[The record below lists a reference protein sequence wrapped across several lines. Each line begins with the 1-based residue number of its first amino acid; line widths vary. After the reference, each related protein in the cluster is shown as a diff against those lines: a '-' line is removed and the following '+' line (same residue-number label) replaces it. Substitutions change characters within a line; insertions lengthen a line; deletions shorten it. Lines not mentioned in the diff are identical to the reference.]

1 MRQPAPRSART
12 AGSAR
17 RHSRPAAASTAGPAA
32 RPVRGLAA
40 ALLPLLLFGAT
51 GCSGTSEG
59 GALAPAAV
67 SAVPVDDGAP
77 GIGEDPG
84 AEREGVARAATKD
97 AHVGDSVRVDG
108 RQVGRHLQAVLN
120 AYVDP
125 AVTVEKNFAPAAG
138 KRWVAASMSF
148 VNVGGASY
156 GALGRMW
163 ALDSAGRRHKVVPT
177 GELTTGKPLVF
188 DSLEVGERAE
198 GWVVFEIPENAR
210 IVRLQYQDANI
221 QANSGG
227 GFWAV

>member
-1 MRQPAPRSART
+1 M
-12 AGSAR
+12 
-17 RHSRPAAASTAGPAA
+17 
-32 RPVRGLAA
+32 
-40 ALLPLLLFGAT
+40 
-51 GCSGTSEG
+51 
-59 GALAPAAV
+59 
-67 SAVPVDDGAP
+67 
-77 GIGEDPG
+77 GE
-84 AEREGVARAATKD
+84 A
-97 AHVGDSVRVDG
+97 VRVHG
-108 RQVGRHLQAVLN
+108 RQVGRHLEAVLS

-125 AVTVEKNFAPAAG
+125 AVSVEKNFAPPAG

-163 ALDSAGRRHKVVPT
+163 AHDSAGRRHPVVPT

-210 IVRLQYQDANI
+210 IERLQYQDANI

>member
-1 MRQPAPRSART
+1 MRQPALVT
-12 AGSAR
+12 
-17 RHSRPAAASTAGPAA
+17 
-32 RPVRGLAA
+32 A

-51 GCSGTSEG
+51 ACSGAPEG
-59 GALAPAAV
+59 AALAPAAV
-67 SAVPVDDGAP
+67 PAVPVDDGAP
-77 GIGEDPG
+77 GVGDDP
-84 AEREGVARAATKD
+84 ADERDGVARAASKD
-97 AHVGDSVRVDG
+97 AHVGDSVRVRG
-108 RQVGRHLQAVLN
+108 REVGRHLQVVLG

-125 AVTVEKNFAPAAG
+125 AVSVEKNFAPAAG

-163 ALDSAGRRHKVVPT
+163 ALDGAGQRHPVVPT

-188 DSLEVGERAE
+188 DSLSVGERAE

-210 IVRLQYQDANI
+210 IVRLQYQDANMV
-221 QANSGG
+221 ANSGG

>member
-1 MRQPAPRSART
+1 MRQSAV
-12 AGSAR
+12 R
-17 RHSRPAAASTAGPAA
+17 RQT
-32 RPVRGLAA
+32 PVLAA
-40 ALLPLLLFGAT
+40 AAVLPLLLFGAT
-51 GCSGTSEG
+51 ACQSAPEG
-59 GALAPAAV
+59 AALAPAAAP
-67 SAVPVDDGAP
+67 AVPVDDGAP
-77 GIGEDPG
+77 GAEEAPARTG
-84 AEREGVARAATKD
+84 AKE
-97 AHVGDSVRVDG
+97 AHVGDPVQVNG
-108 RQVGRHLQAVLN
+108 RQVGRHLQVVLN

-125 AVTVEKNFAPAAG
+125 AVSIEKNYAPPAG

-163 ALDSAGRRHKVVPT
+163 AHDSAGQRHPVVPT

-188 DSLEVGERAE
+188 DSLAVGERAE

-210 IVRLQYQDANI
+210 IERLQYQDANI